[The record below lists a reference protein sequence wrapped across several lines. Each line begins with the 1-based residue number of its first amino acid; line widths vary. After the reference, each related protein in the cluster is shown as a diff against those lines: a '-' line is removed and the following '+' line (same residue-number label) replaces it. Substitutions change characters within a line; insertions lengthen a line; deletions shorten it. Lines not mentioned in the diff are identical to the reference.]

1 MLGRT
6 KSRQKSSVKSLI
18 ELVVTVAVAI
28 AIALLVQAFIV
39 KPYRIP
45 SGSMEPT
52 LAVGQRVLTN
62 RLVSHPSLGDIV
74 VFHPPA
80 GANPSDPV
88 CGHPNQGPGH
98 QQPCGKPV
106 PHESTATYIKRV
118 VGLPGDRIAIVNGHV
133 IRNGV
138 REKDFYIEACGTAP
152 ECNLPRPVVVPPG
165 DYFMMGDNRGDSDD
179 SRFWG
184 PVPAKWV
191 IGVAFFTYWPP
202 DRIGFL

>member
-1 MLGRT
+1 MVGRT
-6 KSRQKSSVKSLI
+6 KRAPRSTAKSLI
-18 ELVVTVAVAI
+18 ELVITVAVAI

-52 LAVGQRVLTN
+52 LTVGQRVLTN
-62 RLVSHPSLGDIV
+62 RLAGNPGLGDVV

-80 GANPSDPV
+80 GADPANPL
-88 CGHPNQGPGH
+88 CGNPNQGPGH
-98 QQPCGKPV
+98 SQACAKPV

-118 VGLPGDRIAIVNGHV
+118 VGLPGDHIAIRNGHV
-133 IRNGV
+133 IRNGT
-138 REKDFYIEACGTAP
+138 REKDSYIEPCRGAP
-152 ECNLPRPVVVPPG
+152 ECNLPKAITVPPG

-184 PVPAKWV
+184 PVPSNWI
-191 IGVAFFTYWPP
+191 IGIAFFTYWPP
-202 DRIGFL
+202 SRIGFL